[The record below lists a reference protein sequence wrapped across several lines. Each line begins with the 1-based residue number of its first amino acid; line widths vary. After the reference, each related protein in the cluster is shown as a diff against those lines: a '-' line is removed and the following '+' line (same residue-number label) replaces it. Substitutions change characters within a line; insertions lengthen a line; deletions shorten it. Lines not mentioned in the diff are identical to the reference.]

1 MIDKGQWKEAWRFPF
16 RKEDR
21 LAQCFCLFIHVLFSA
36 PSSSLTSMMQSGRGK
51 PALVK
56 SPKHN
61 GLHCMSENETFVP
74 ELNDEIRIILICY
87 IRKGAEISY
96 SRDNK
101 TKT

>member
-1 MIDKGQWKEAWRFPF
+1 MF
-16 RKEDR
+16 
-21 LAQCFCLFIHVLFSA
+21 LLFIHVLFSA

-61 GLHCMSENETFVP
+61 GPHCMSENETFVP